1 MTIKEA
7 KVEALSLSLQRPGV
21 TVYVMKKKG
30 KGATVSMNAWV
41 IRERILEGWGSVC
54 RYVDG
59 IEKP

>member
-41 IRERILEGWGSVC
+41 IRERILEGWGPVC